1 MSNKKIIP
9 LYSLNVK
16 DFNSMEDYET
26 KYDENCDLVENIIL
40 EKNIPLHK
48 PICALTNNMNLF
60 EGFLGSILNYFS
72 ATLSLDFIVFEDG
85 FCGFIKTD
93 GSWIKLISD
102 IVVLKDYIDNERGI
116 E

>member
-1 MSNKKIIP
+1 MSNSNIIP

-16 DFNSMEDYET
+16 DFNSLEDYET
-26 KYDENCDLVENIIL
+26 KYNENCELVENIIL
-40 EKNIPLHK
+40 EKNIPLYK

-60 EGFLGSILNYFS
+60 EGLLGSILNYFS
-72 ATLSLDFIVFEDG
+72 ATISLDFIVFDDG

-102 IVVLKDYIDNERGI
+102 KVVLNNYIDNML
-116 E
+116 

>member
-1 MSNKKIIP
+1 MSNSKIIP

-16 DFNSMEDYET
+16 DFNSIEDYET
-26 KYDENCDLVENIIL
+26 KYNENCELVENILL
-40 EKNIPLHK
+40 EKNIPLYK
-48 PICALTNNMNLF
+48 PICALTTNMNLF

-72 ATLSLDFIVFEDG
+72 ATISLDFIVFDDG

-102 IVVLKDYIDNERGI
+102 KVVLNNYIDNMV
-116 E
+116 

>member
-1 MSNKKIIP
+1 MSNSKIIP
-9 LYSLNVK
+9 LYSLNVR
-16 DFNSMEDYET
+16 DFNSIEDYET
-26 KYDENCDLVENIIL
+26 KYNDSCDLVENIIL
-40 EKNIPLHK
+40 EKNIPLYK

-72 ATLSLDFIVFEDG
+72 ATISLDFIVFDDG

-102 IVVLKDYIDNERGI
+102 KVVLNNYIDNML
-116 E
+116 